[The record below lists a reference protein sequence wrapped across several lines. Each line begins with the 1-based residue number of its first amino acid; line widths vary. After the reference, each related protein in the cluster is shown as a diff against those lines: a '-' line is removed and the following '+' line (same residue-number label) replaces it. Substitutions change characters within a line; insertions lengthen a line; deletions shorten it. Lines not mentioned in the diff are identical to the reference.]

1 MRKYAHK
8 SDQIARQS
16 CTAGQRHLNRL
27 STSPQREINGTRRQ
41 VDGISTAIDALSSG
55 SVSAP
60 IGLGTPDG
68 MLEMISDIVSRGM
81 ISAERTMGLD
91 YSFLTLFATV
101 ANLFCSFCTEN
112 ARLAWSYVSRTLRR
126 SMEKNAPGPIR
137 RAICPAARTPRPF
150 TVSPYGTT

>member
-68 MLEMISDIVSRGM
+68 MLEMTSDIVSRGM

-112 ARLAWSYVSRTLRR
+112 ARLA
-126 SMEKNAPGPIR
+126 
-137 RAICPAARTPRPF
+137 
-150 TVSPYGTT
+150 